1 LQTFSLG
8 KINLGELIMPI
19 RSIPS
24 KPIQLTT
31 ALALLVTGALA
42 AQLSGEQLVGNLVNL
57 TNGGTAPVVIHID
70 HYTSDAE
77 VANLKGIL
85 ASKGP
90 DALRDAL
97 WNLEAGY
104 IRIGGGLGYPIA
116 VARSKP
122 DGKGGR
128 LVRLMLDRPIAF
140 RELANNTRSVD
151 YPFTY
156 LELNLDQ
163 AGNGEGKMIVAAK
176 VTLTGENSVEIE
188 SLGTQPIKILQVKP
202 R

>member
-1 LQTFSLG
+1 
-8 KINLGELIMPI
+8 MPI
-19 RSIPS
+19 RHIPS
-24 KPIQLTT
+24 KPILLGVALAFLVTT
-31 ALALLVTGALA
+31 ALTAHPGRE
-42 AQLSGEQLVGNLVNL
+42 QLSGNLVNL
-57 TNGGTAPVVIHID
+57 NNGGTAPVLIHID
-70 HYTSDAE
+70 HYSSDAE
-77 VANLKGIL
+77 VARLKGVL
-85 ASKGP
+85 AGKGP
-90 DALRDAL
+90 DALRDEL
-97 WNLEAGY
+97 WDLEAGY
-104 IRIGGGLGYPIA
+104 IRIGGGLGYPVA

-163 AGNGEGKMIVAAK
+163 AGDGEGKMIVAAK

-188 SLGTQPIKILQVKP
+188 SLGTQPVRILQVRP